1 MAKKYFKQ
9 NSSLK
14 EKMHLL
20 NLINSTALF
29 KAWSLII
36 KIFLLLKG
44 IKIGNN
50 FYIEGVPKVTNQD
63 GLGRITIGDNVRI
76 MGAIELRVR
85 ESGKIIIG
93 DNAKIDRDCRIIAAR
108 NATVNI
114 SSNTKIGCFTIMNCG
129 ADVCIGEYSLISGF
143 CYIQSSAHQ
152 ICKNEK
158 IQLQKHVHSKIL
170 IEQDVWIGSHATILG
185 GVRLKKGSVVGA
197 TAVMNKST
205 KKYEI
210 WAGVPGKR
218 IGSRKK

>member
-1 MAKKYFKQ
+1 
-9 NSSLK
+9 
-14 EKMHLL
+14 MHLL
-20 NLINSTALF
+20 NLINSTTLF
-29 KAWSLII
+29 RVWSFII
-36 KIFLLLKG
+36 KTILLLKG
-44 IKIGNN
+44 LKIGKN
-50 FYIEGVPKVTNQD
+50 FYIEGVPKVKNLN
-63 GLGRITIGDNVRI
+63 GSGKIRIGDNVKI
-76 MGAIELRVR
+76 MGNIELRVR
-85 ESGKIIIG
+85 ESGKILIG

-143 CYIQSSAHQ
+143 CYIQSSAHK
-152 ICKNEK
+152 ISKNKK
-158 IQLQKHVHSKIL
+158 IQLQKHIHSKIM

-185 GVRLKKGSVVGA
+185 GVSLKKGTVVGA